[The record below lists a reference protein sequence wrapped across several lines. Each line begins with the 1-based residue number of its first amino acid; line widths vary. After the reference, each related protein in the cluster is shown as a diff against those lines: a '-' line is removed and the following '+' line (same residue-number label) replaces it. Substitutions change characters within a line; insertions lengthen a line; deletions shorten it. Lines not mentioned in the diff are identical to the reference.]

1 LASRLLGTFKQR
13 ITALEMVPSGGGC
26 FEVDLD
32 GRRIYSKNET
42 GDFPDE
48 EEIVKLVEQQ
58 L

>member
-1 LASRLLGTFKQR
+1 MASRLLGTFKQR